1 MRKTLAVALKE
12 VRQILRD
19 PLSLVMLLGLP
30 AFMLVVFGYAISFD
44 VEHLPLGVRD
54 RDLSPSS
61 RDLIDS
67 FVASRRFDLAGAYAD
82 DATLERALE
91 SGEIRLALVIPQGFE
106 EDLAAGRATAVQ
118 LLLDGTDSN
127 TGATALGYASGFL
140 SAWNAE
146 LRVASLKTAG
156 VDDALA
162 AAIAYEPRVWYN
174 PELESSYFLV
184 PGLIG
189 FILMLTSVLS
199 TALSLVR
206 ESERGTLEQLQVA
219 PLRALEI
226 LLGKILPYLAVALIA
241 VVLILV
247 ASRFLFGVV
256 VKGSYLDLFLVTV
269 LYLIGGFGFGLLIST
284 IADTQAVAFQIGIIA
299 SMLPTLI
306 LSGFIFPIHN
316 MPQAL
321 QVLTY
326 VVPARY
332 YLVALRGV
340 ILKGTD
346 LTPYLDQVGYLAIY
360 TFIVLAVASVRF
372 ARKRV

>member
-1 MRKTLAVALKE
+1 VKKVWAVALKE

-19 PLSLVMLLGLP
+19 PLSLLMLLGLP

-44 VEHLPLGVRD
+44 VEHLALGVYD

-61 RDLIDS
+61 RDLVDS
-67 FVASRRFDLAGAYAD
+67 FVASGRFDLAGVYAA

-91 SGEIRLALVIPQGFE
+91 TGEVRVALVIPQGFGG
-106 EDLAAGRATAVQ
+106 DVASGDATAVQ

-140 SAWNAE
+140 AAWNAE
-146 LRVASLKTAG
+146 LQVAALKAAG
-156 VDDALA
+156 VDDALQ

-174 PELESSYFLV
+174 PELVSSYFLV

-219 PLRALEI
+219 PLRAIEI
-226 LLGKILPYLAVALIA
+226 LLGKILPYLAAALIA

-247 ASRFLFGVV
+247 ASRYLFGVV
-256 VKGSYLDLFLVTV
+256 VKGSYVDLFLLTI
-269 LYLIGGFGFGLLIST
+269 LYLVGGFGLGLLIST

-299 SMLPTLI
+299 AMLPTLI

-316 MPQAL
+316 MPVALQAL
-321 QVLTY
+321 TY
-326 VVPARY
+326 IVPARY

-346 LTPYLDQVGYLAIY
+346 LTPYLDQIGYLALY
-360 TFIVLAVASVRF
+360 TFIVLMVASVRF

>member
-1 MRKTLAVALKE
+1 VKKTWAVALKE

-19 PLSLVMLLGLP
+19 PLSLLMLLGLP

-54 RDLSPSS
+54 HDVSPSS
-61 RDLIDS
+61 RDLVES
-67 FVASRRFDLAGAYAD
+67 FVASGRFDLVGVYAA
-82 DATLERALE
+82 DATLERAIE
-91 SGEIRLALVIPQGFE
+91 TGEIHVALVIPQGFE
-106 EDLAAGRATAVQ
+106 QDLAAGRATAVQ

-140 SAWNAE
+140 SSWNAE
-146 LRVASLKTAG
+146 LQVAALETAG
-156 VDDALA
+156 LDGALA

-174 PELESSYFLV
+174 PELVSSYFLV

-219 PLRALEI
+219 PLRSLQI
-226 LLGKILPYLAVALIA
+226 LFGKMLPYLVVALIA

-256 VKGSYLDLFLVTV
+256 VKGSYLDLFLVTI
-269 LYLIGGFGFGLLIST
+269 LYLIGGFALGLLIST

-299 SMLPTLI
+299 AMLPTLV

-316 MPQAL
+316 MPIAL
-321 QVLTY
+321 QVLTHI
-326 VVPARY
+326 VPARY
-332 YLVALRGV
+332 YLVALRGI

-360 TFIVLAVASVRF
+360 TFIVLTVASVRF